1 MNLTIFTLLYFSL
14 ASKDTIYFNGYDT
27 TSIAKESYSFA
38 IAEPLLENPKI
49 VSFDTFYK
57 SGNKK
62 AIVLYSN
69 YKKREREGVMKE
81 WDESGNLK
89 LEAEFIK
96 GKYMGKRIT
105 YWPSGKIKRSDL
117 LDDNK
122 LIKGN
127 CYTKNGEDTSY
138 YDYEI
143 MPEFPGGEEA
153 LMRYLSTT
161 IEYPS
166 DALNNGIQGKVYV
179 SFQILKTGNLSNI
192 RVIKGVY
199 ESLDR
204 EALNV
209 INNMPKWIPGRQDG
223 ECVNVN
229 YTIPIKFSMH

>member
-1 MNLTIFTLLYFSL
+1 
-14 ASKDTIYFNGYDT
+14 
-27 TSIAKESYSFA
+27 
-38 IAEPLLENPKI
+38 
-49 VSFDTFYK
+49 
-57 SGNKK
+57 
-62 AIVLYSN
+62 
-69 YKKREREGVMKE
+69 
-81 WDESGNLK
+81 
-89 LEAEFIK
+89 
-96 GKYMGKRIT
+96 MGKRIT